1 MLAKWKLVW
10 MVPGFLL
17 VSQNAFAEAT
27 GHSDPIAPA
36 LLALFVVLLAAKL
49 GGELFERLSLPAVL
63 GELIAGIVLGNLVL
77 VNHAWSFL
85 EPLRATPIREN
96 WALIIDSLARFGVII
111 LLFEV
116 GLESTVKG
124 MMKVG
129 KSALL
134 VAVLGVIAPFLLGF
148 AVSWIFV
155 KSSPCACGSSTG
167 IQPKLR
173 SSIHGC
179 SSMRDKRGNHRE
191 SIQRSRQAPDK
202 RGSNHIGGG
211 GYR

>member
-1 MLAKWKLVW
+1 
-10 MVPGFLL
+10 MVPGVFLI
-17 VSQNAFAEAT
+17 SQNVFAEAA

-77 VNHAWSFL
+77 VNPSWSFL
-85 EPLRATPIREN
+85 EPLRVTPVRES

-111 LLFEV
+111 LLFQV

-155 KSSPCACGSSTG
+155 KELPPALADSA
-167 IQPKLR
+167 
-173 SSIHGC
+173 
-179 SSMRDKRGNHRE
+179 
-191 SIQRSRQAPDK
+191 
-202 RGSNHIGGG
+202 
-211 GYR
+211 

>member
-1 MLAKWKLVW
+1 M
-10 MVPGFLL
+10 
-17 VSQNAFAEAT
+17 
-27 GHSDPIAPA
+27 
-36 LLALFVVLLAAKL
+36 

-77 VNHAWSFL
+77 INPAWSFL
-85 EPLRATPIREN
+85 EPLRATPIQEN

-124 MMKVG
+124 MMQVG

-148 AVSWIFV
+148 AASWIFV
-155 KSSPCACGSSTG
+155 KELPPALAAAAPGFSLNYVHLFMGAVLCATSVG
-167 IQPKLR
+167 ITARVFKDL
-173 SSIHGC
+173 G
-179 SSMRDKRGNHRE
+179 
-191 SIQRSRQAPDK
+191 
-202 RGSNHIGGG
+202 
-211 GYR
+211 